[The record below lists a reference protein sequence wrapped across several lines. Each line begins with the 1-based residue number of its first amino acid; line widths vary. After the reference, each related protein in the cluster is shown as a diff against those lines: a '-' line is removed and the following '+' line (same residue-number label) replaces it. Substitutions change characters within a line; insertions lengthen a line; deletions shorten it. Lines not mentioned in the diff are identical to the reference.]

1 MPYPAVS
8 CKSAEMPYAMR
19 YMEPVEY
26 PIRINRYLALK
37 QYASRREADRLVEDG
52 QIRINGKVAVN
63 GDKVQKGDTVTVGAG
78 AKALAKQR
86 IYLAYCKPEGIV
98 THSPERG
105 QKSIADILDFEGRMF
120 PIGRLDMDS
129 RGLII
134 LTNDGR
140 ITDKLLNPEGA
151 HEKEYLVRVDK
162 PVNPEFIAS
171 MARGVILD
179 DGYKTKKCVVES
191 TGAKQFRITLTEGK
205 KRQIRRMCEAL
216 GYEVTDLLRI
226 RIMNI
231 RLRDLRAGEYR
242 QLKGVELQT
251 FLKGIGI
258 VQ

>member
-1 MPYPAVS
+1 ML
-8 CKSAEMPYAMR
+8 CD
-19 YMEPVEY
+19 MEPIEY
-26 PIRINRYLALK
+26 PIRINRYLALQ

-52 QIRINGKVAVN
+52 QIRINGKIAVN
-63 GDKVQKGDTVTVGAG
+63 GDKVQRGDTVTVGAG
-78 AKALAKQR
+78 ARALAKQR

-151 HEKEYLVRVDK
+151 HEKEYLVRVDRT
-162 PVNPEFIAS
+162 VNPEFIKN
-171 MARGVILD
+171 MGNRVKLD
-179 DGYKTKKCVVES
+179 DGYVTKKCVVES
-191 TGAKQFRITLTEGK
+191 TGAKQFRIVLTEGK

-216 GYEVTDLLRI
+216 GYNVTDLLRI
-226 RIMNI
+226 RIMNV
-231 RLRDLRAGEYR
+231 RLRDLRAGEFR
-242 QLKGVELQT
+242 QLSGAELQT
-251 FLKGIGI
+251 FLQGIGI
-258 VQ
+258 QR

>member
-1 MPYPAVS
+1 ME
-8 CKSAEMPYAMR
+8 EM
-19 YMEPVEY
+19 EY
-26 PIRINRYLALK
+26 PIRINRYLAVK
-37 QYASRREADRLVEDG
+37 QYASRREADRLIEDG
-52 QIRINGKVAVN
+52 QVRINGKVASL
-63 GDKVQKGDTVTVGAG
+63 GDKVQKGDSVEVGAG
-78 AKALAKQR
+78 AKALAKKR
-86 IYLAYCKPEGIV
+86 VYLAFCKPEGVV

-105 QKSIADILDFEGRMF
+105 QKSIADILDYEGRMF

-171 MARGVILD
+171 MAKGVLLD
-179 DGYKTKKCVVES
+179 DGYKTRKCVVES
-191 TGAKQFRITLTEGK
+191 TGSKQFRITLTEGK

-216 GYEVTDLLRI
+216 GYAVTDLLRI

-231 RLRDLRAGEYR
+231 RLRELRAGEYR
-242 QLKGVELQT
+242 QLVGAELQT
-251 FLKGIGI
+251 FLKSIGI
-258 VQ
+258 NQ